1 MGRADNEQAAV
12 LFDRQRLIISG
23 PSPGKESRKQRRLV
37 MAKAI
42 CKVFGMFFLIIGLLG
57 FIFPNLLGMHLSS
70 IHNIIH
76 LISAALALY
85 FGFAA
90 SPRAARTFSLIF
102 GSIYVLIGAL
112 GFIAPGFVIELLQA
126 RHAPSWLPGLAA
138 DNIVH
143 LLLGAIFIIA
153 GLARAPH
160 AAPITIYNGRM
171 NGGTTAPTARG

>member
-1 MGRADNEQAAV
+1 
-12 LFDRQRLIISG
+12 
-23 PSPGKESRKQRRLV
+23 

-42 CKVFGMFFLIIGLLG
+42 CKVLGVVFLILGLLG
-57 FIFPNLLGMHLSS
+57 FVSPNLLGMRLSG

-90 SPRAARTFSLIF
+90 SPSAARTFSLIF
-102 GSIYVLIGAL
+102 GAVYMLLGVL
-112 GFIAPGFVIELLQA
+112 GFIAPGPVIRLIQA
-126 RHAPSWLPGLAA
+126 HHTPGGLRGLAT

-143 LLLGAIFIIA
+143 MLLGAVFIVV

-160 AAPITIYNGRM
+160 VAPITTHRRPT
-171 NGGTTAPTARG
+171 GGATVRG

>member
-1 MGRADNEQAAV
+1 
-12 LFDRQRLIISG
+12 
-23 PSPGKESRKQRRLV
+23 

-42 CKVFGMFFLIIGLLG
+42 CRILGVVFLIIGLLG
-57 FIFPNLLGMHLSS
+57 FIFPNLLGMHLSG

-90 SPRAARTFSLIF
+90 SPGAARVFSLIF
-102 GSIYVLIGAL
+102 GAIYLLLGAL
-112 GFIAPGFVIELLQA
+112 GFIAPDPIISLLQP
-126 RHAPSWLPGLAA
+126 HGAPGGTRSLAA

-143 LLLGAIFIIA
+143 LILGVIFIIA

-160 AAPITIYNGRM
+160 VAPITTYNNKRTVG
-171 NGGTTAPTARG
+171 

>member
-1 MGRADNEQAAV
+1 
-12 LFDRQRLIISG
+12 
-23 PSPGKESRKQRRLV
+23 

-42 CKVFGMFFLIIGLLG
+42 CKFLGIVFLIVGLLG
-57 FIFPNLLGMHLSS
+57 FIFPKLLGMHLSG

-90 SPRAARTFSLIF
+90 SPSAARAFSLIF
-102 GSIYVLIGAL
+102 GVIYLLIGAL
-112 GFIAPGFVIELLQA
+112 GFITPGPVIELLQA
-126 RHAPSWLPGLAA
+126 RHAPGGLRSLTA

-153 GLARAPH
+153 GIARAPH
-160 AAPITIYNGRM
+160 VAPITTYNRRTT
-171 NGGTTAPTARG
+171 GGTTARG

>member
-12 LFDRQRLIISG
+12 LFDRERSIIRDR
-23 PSPGKESRKQRRLV
+23 SPASETRKQRRFV

-42 CKVFGMFFLIIGLLG
+42 CKILGVVFLIVGLLG
-57 FIFPNLLGMHLSS
+57 FVSPNLLGMHLSG

-90 SPRAARTFSLIF
+90 SPSAARTFSLIF
-102 GSIYVLIGAL
+102 GAVYLALGVL
-112 GFIAPGFVIELLQA
+112 GFIAPGPVIRLIQA
-126 RHAPSWLPGLAA
+126 HLTPGGLRGLSA
-138 DNIVH
+138 DNIFH
-143 LLLGAIFIIA
+143 MLLGVVFIIA

-160 AAPITIYNGRM
+160 VAPITTHRG
-171 NGGTTAPTARG
+171 PTRGAAVRG

>member
-12 LFDRQRLIISG
+12 LFDWERLNNRG
-23 PSPGKESRKQRRLV
+23 RSPATETRKQRRFV

-42 CKVFGMFFLIIGLLG
+42 CKVLGIVFLIVGLLG
-57 FIFPNLLGMHLSS
+57 FVSPNLLGMHLSG

-90 SPRAARTFSLIF
+90 SPSAARTFSLIF
-102 GSIYVLIGAL
+102 GVVYLALGAL
-112 GFIAPGFVIELLQA
+112 GFIASGPVIRLLQA
-126 RHAPSWLPGLAA
+126 HHTPGGLRGLAP
-138 DNIVH
+138 DNLVH
-143 LLLGAIFIIA
+143 ILLGAVFLIA

-160 AAPITIYNGRM
+160 VRPITAHRGPT
-171 NGGTTAPTARG
+171 GGATVRG

>member
-12 LFDRQRLIISG
+12 LFDRERSISRDR
-23 PSPGKESRKQRRLV
+23 SPAAETRKQRRFV

-42 CKVFGMFFLIIGLLG
+42 CKVLGVVFLILGLLG
-57 FIFPNLLGMHLSS
+57 FVSPNLLGMRLSG

-90 SPRAARTFSLIF
+90 SPSVARTFSLIF
-102 GSIYVLIGAL
+102 GAIYLLLGAL
-112 GFIAPGFVIELLQA
+112 GFGAPSSVIALLQA
-126 RHAPSWLPGLAA
+126 RHTPGGARSLAA

-143 LLLGAIFIIA
+143 ILLGAVFIIA

-160 AAPITIYNGRM
+160 VAPITTRGGR
-171 NGGTTAPTARG
+171 ATARG